1 MVLLLVMQP
10 LVIVVQE
17 NKTVLDDTPEKLG
30 IEAVIHQFYSQNISS
45 LLLLIIKQQFF
56 FNCKTVVFQLQVSNY
71 WEAIGVMAAHKAG
84 IDPKSLR
91 RGGVNNINCLSSPS
105 SNVSKNSLP
114 SQEPHQFYR
123 T

>member
-56 FNCKTVVFQLQVSNY
+56 LTV
-71 WEAIGVMAAHKAG
+71 K
-84 IDPKSLR
+84 
-91 RGGVNNINCLSSPS
+91 LSYFSCRYQTTGKRS
-105 SNVSKNSLP
+105 V
-114 SQEPHQFYR
+114 
-123 T
+123 